1 MDAVLILLNTK
12 TGWDNAKKIMNDA
25 NFLKNMLEYPKDQI
39 QDKTIKK
46 LDPIVKSEGFNAD
59 NMAKKSSAAASLC

>member
-12 TGWDNAKKIMNDA
+12 TGWDNAKEIMNDP
-25 NFLKNMLEYPKDQI
+25 NFVKRLCEFQKDQI

-59 NMAKKSSAAASLC
+59 NMAKKSSAAASMC